1 MDRMENART
10 ANAKERTWP
19 EWVTLAFGVVYL
31 AVGALGFTVTNGVGF
46 AARNGDLLLGFEV
59 NPLHNI
65 VHLAIGAAL
74 VAGFLGGRRP
84 TGLVATLVGA
94 VYLLVGVVGPF
105 VTGTKANILAL
116 NTADHFL
123 HIASAVVLLIT
134 GIAALRMD
142 KPAMTENR
150 TDLRRAA

>member
-1 MDRMENART
+1 MERIGDARI
-10 ANAKERTWP
+10 ADARERTWP
-19 EWVTLAFGVVYL
+19 EWVALALGVVYL
-31 AVGALGFTVTNGVGF
+31 AVGALGFAVTSGIGF

-84 TGLVATLVGA
+84 TGLVATLIGA

-123 HIASAVVLLIT
+123 HIASAIVLLIA

-142 KPAMTENR
+142 TSVRDEAR

>member
-1 MDRMENART
+1 MDRMQTRND
-10 ANAKERTWP
+10 ERSWP
-19 EWVTLAFGVVYL
+19 EWVVLAFGVVYL

-46 AARNGDLLLGFEV
+46 AARNGDTLMGFEV

-74 VAGFLGGRRP
+74 LAGFLGGRRP
-84 TGLVATLVGA
+84 AGLIACLIGA

-105 VTGTKANILAL
+105 VTGTGANILAL

-123 HIASAVVLLIT
+123 HIGSAVVLLIA
-134 GIAALRMD
+134 GYVALRAAETGARD
-142 KPAMTENR
+142 VGSRTEM
-150 TDLRRAA
+150 RRAA

>member
-1 MDRMENART
+1 MDRMENTRT
-10 ANAKERTWP
+10 ANTSDRTWP
-19 EWVTLAFGVVYL
+19 EWLTLVFGVVYL
-31 AVGALGFTVTNGVGF
+31 AVGALGFAVTGGVGF
-46 AARNGDLLLGFEV
+46 AARNGDTLLGFEL

-74 VAGFLGGRRP
+74 VAGFLGGRRS
-84 TGLVATLVGA
+84 TGLVATLIGA

-116 NTADHFL
+116 NTADHVL
-123 HIASAVVLLIT
+123 HIASAIVLLIA

-142 KPAMTENR
+142 TPATRETR